1 VGGDRRLK
9 FLHYLVDCEAAV
21 RITPGWV
28 VPWACMFCRWNPI
41 APDPARQEASGG
53 FAAGEA
59 FIEPSAGDR

>member
-1 VGGDRRLK
+1 MG
-9 FLHYLVDCEAAV
+9 LHVLPLE
-21 RITPGWV
+21 
-28 VPWACMFCRWNPI
+28 PI

>member
-1 VGGDRRLK
+1 
-9 FLHYLVDCEAAV
+9 
-21 RITPGWV
+21 
-28 VPWACMFCRWNPI
+28 MFCRWNPI